1 MHCEAPGNSP
11 CKWEIKPPTGE
22 EEIPCLTI
30 EQFVENKIMANQLT
44 GQTVMTGVNYV
55 TWSGADLNNYTF
67 TVYTVAEA
75 IELGL
80 LN

>member
-1 MHCEAPGNSP
+1 
-11 CKWEIKPPTGE
+11 
-22 EEIPCLTI
+22 
-30 EQFVENKIMANQLT
+30 MANQLT